1 VAKTSSPNQSI
12 ATVVHANCNKAK
24 EWVTNHLR
32 EQKVPV
38 RFESLCTIVL
48 EQFMLRET
56 DVKNICVDLANDGV
70 IKVPWKL
77 ETPKKSKPHDRSL
90 IELIV

>member
-1 VAKTSSPNQSI
+1 VAKASSPNQFI

-38 RFESLCTIVL
+38 RFESLCTIVF

-77 ETPKKSKPHDRSL
+77 ETPKKNRSRM
-90 IELIV
+90 IEV

>member
-1 VAKTSSPNQSI
+1 M
-12 ATVVHANCNKAK
+12 
-24 EWVTNHLR
+24 
-32 EQKVPV
+32 
-38 RFESLCTIVL
+38 VL

-56 DVKNICVDLANDGV
+56 DVKNICVDLANEGV

-77 ETPKKSKPHDRSL
+77 ETPKKLKPHDRSL